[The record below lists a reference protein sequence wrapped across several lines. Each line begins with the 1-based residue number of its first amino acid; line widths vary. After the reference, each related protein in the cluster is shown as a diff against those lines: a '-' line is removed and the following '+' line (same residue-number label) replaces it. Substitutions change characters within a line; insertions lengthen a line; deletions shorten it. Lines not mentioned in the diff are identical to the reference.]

1 MPDMQLSQTSYE
13 SPRFS
18 ARVTEGQAPRATIAV
33 ELDHLLVHAA
43 DGSPAQGREARDVLE
58 RVARG
63 FEDGDLAAAVPFVE
77 RAGMRVSAPGQG
89 RLTFAVGAFGNVEC
103 AEAAYLAFRD
113 LIDPALSEL
122 DLSLVA
128 LGAYPG
134 TTAPS
139 AALSLRVCV
148 PQAPSG
154 DLRALAS
161 ALAPVLAL
169 LGDNTPRAA
178 GAPRALVHAS
188 VAPAED
194 AEGAP
199 ALDLRCADA
208 LPIDFAL
215 AYVTLVK
222 QILFRNKNR
231 VVIGALLDDPSDADC
246 AQAVEAVRAEGFAAR
261 LYGSTAGFWADELIL
276 LASNTARG
284 AERAYLAPLSEMIAN
299 RFTLADAYEDPG
311 ARRPEAQEA
320 VHAKADEMGAPRIGI
335 LPRYDFEL
343 SGLSLSRGYTKGV
356 LAAGGFP
363 VVLPLT
369 DNPRILR
376 KIVESCDGFIVPG
389 GHDIA
394 PETYGQRRSMHLGR
408 TIAQRDAM
416 ELTLI
421 PQILAAGKPLLG
433 ICRGMQALNVACGG
447 TLWQDVGDAFPPF
460 ADSPRPA
467 EALHAPRASRAH
479 RRGLA
484 PGANHGRHR
493 RGGEQHPPSG
503 RRQARPGARRRRPG
517 TRRRNRGRRDA
528 RAPLRGGRAVA
539 SGVPL
544 AHPSGRR
551 PPLRAARGGGRGPSR
566 HRDGRA
572 LAEMPGAKR
581 SCGQSPPGAPTA
593 RAAPRGS
600 RAPACH
606 TCKNFTFT
614 SPTISR
620 LWE

>member
-1 MPDMQLSQTSYE
+1 MPDMQRSQTSYE

-63 FEDGDLAAAVPFVE
+63 FEHGDLAAAVPFVE

-134 TTAPS
+134 TTASS
-139 AALSLRVCV
+139 AALNLRVCV

-222 QILFRNKNR
+222 QIFFRNKNR

-261 LYGSTAGFWADELIL
+261 LYGSNAGFWADELIL

-376 KIVESCDGFIVPG
+376 KIVESCDDFIVPG

-447 TLWQDVGDAFPPF
+447 TLWQDVGDAFPHSQIRHAQQKPYTRPVHPVHIDEASHLAQIMGATDVEVNSIHHQAVDKPGRGLVVAAQAPDGVIEAVEMPERPF
-460 ADSPRPA
+460 VVGVQWHPEFLWPTHPEDARLFERLVA
-467 EALHAPRASRAH
+467 AAAAH
-479 RRGLA
+479 RDT
-484 PGANHGRHR
+484 
-493 RGGEQHPPSG
+493 E
-503 RRQARPGARRRRPG
+503 
-517 TRRRNRGRRDA
+517 T
-528 RAPLRGGRAVA
+528 
-539 SGVPL
+539 
-544 AHPSGRR
+544 
-551 PPLRAARGGGRGPSR
+551 
-566 HRDGRA
+566 
-572 LAEMPGAKR
+572 AER
-581 SCGQSPPGAPTA
+581 
-593 RAAPRGS
+593 
-600 RAPACH
+600 
-606 TCKNFTFT
+606 
-614 SPTISR
+614 
-620 LWE
+620 